1 MRYNCIFLWHR
12 NFSNFSTPISYLT
25 PPWGESLKDM
35 FHIWC
40 PYTPESL
47 AIQSSANCLF
57 RRFLL
62 YIFYTIIY
70 HYWWIKILNTSV
82 WQTDR
87 RTDTA
92 ACPYI
97 IWDIIF
103 ICYFMYFLGNKDAC
117 LLAPQ
122 HIPRYGYASL
132 CTIVV
137 KRLHGHRYEDI
148 INARVLYNFPT
159 NRIVFLTD
167 LTTAF
172 SGKRAVVDHQ
182 SCPRTSLVSN

>member
-1 MRYNCIFLWHR
+1 VNKDSQY
-12 NFSNFSTPISYLT
+12 ISVT
-25 PPWGESLKDM
+25 D
-35 FHIWC
+35 
-40 PYTPESL
+40 
-47 AIQSSANCLF
+47 
-57 RRFLL
+57 R
-62 YIFYTIIY
+62 
-70 HYWWIKILNTSV
+70 
-82 WQTDR
+82 QTDR
-87 RTDTA
+87 HRSL
-92 ACPYI
+92 PLYYMRYYI
-97 IWDIIF
+97 HLLF
-103 ICYFMYFLGNKDAC
+103 YVFLGNKDAC